1 MRTFSPE
8 QRRARLAQRHF
19 LTGGPAPGITDLTR
33 SVVGLHATDPATPYL
48 SLWARVPEFRVEH
61 LDAELYERRSVVKHL
76 AMRRTLW
83 VLPSDQLEVVQSAA
97 SDRVADNE
105 RRKLIAD
112 VEKAGVAN
120 DGAAW
125 LETAARAVHRHLGV
139 HEHAS
144 SAELRAALPEL
155 AGTYDPAPGKRWGG
169 QTHLAPRILTFLSAN
184 GELVR
189 GPNDST
195 WTNSRPRW
203 VSTGGWL
210 GRPAE
215 PADHLAARDDLV
227 RRWLHAFGPATEA
240 DIKWWFGTTLTATRQ
255 ALAAV
260 EAVEVDLDGT
270 PGYVLPTDLDDDPQ
284 PKPWAALLP
293 GLDVATMGWAQRDWY
308 LGDHKPHVF
317 DTNGNA
323 GPTAWWNGRIVGGW
337 HQNQD
342 ARVEVT
348 LLEDIGRQG
357 REALSRKADELTAW
371 LDGTRISP
379 RFPSPLSKS
388 AR

>member
-19 LTGGPAPGITDLTR
+19 LTGDPAPGITDLTR

-61 LDAELYERRSVVKHL
+61 LDSELYERRSVVKHL

-83 VLPSDQLEVVQSAA
+83 VLPSDLLEVVQSAA

-112 VEKAGVAN
+112 VEKAGVAS

-155 AGTYDPAPGKRWGG
+155 AGTYDPAPGKPWGG

-203 VSTGGWL
+203 VSTGG
-210 GRPAE
+210 GRG
-215 PADHLAARDDLV
+215 
-227 RRWLHAFGPATEA
+227 GPA
-240 DIKWWFGTTLTATRQ
+240 
-255 ALAAV
+255 
-260 EAVEVDLDGT
+260 
-270 PGYVLPTDLDDDPQ
+270 
-284 PKPWAALLP
+284 
-293 GLDVATMGWAQRDWY
+293 
-308 LGDHKPHVF
+308 
-317 DTNGNA
+317 
-323 GPTAWWNGRIVGGW
+323 
-337 HQNQD
+337 
-342 ARVEVT
+342 
-348 LLEDIGRQG
+348 
-357 REALSRKADELTAW
+357 
-371 LDGTRISP
+371 
-379 RFPSPLSKS
+379 
-388 AR
+388 